1 MNGGKSLYLG
11 AEPSESTSAQP
22 ELKIQP
28 HTKIHA
34 PGPPGFLSGRPLM
47 HDPLPFL
54 EKMVRQYGDVVRMR
68 ILNLRVYAIAHPD
81 GIKHV
86 LQDNHRNY
94 RKSFDYKILA
104 RLLGQGLV
112 TSEGSLWLRQRRL
125 MQPTFHRQRIAGFG
139 ALMADCTLEMLERW
153 RERAE
158 HNEVFDVAPEMM
170 RLTLQIVGRALLS
183 MDLTAQVDLIG
194 RNMTIANERFGE
206 MGLSAFV
213 PWVPTPGNIRFR
225 RAAAALR
232 NIVLRIIADR
242 RRDGR
247 DHGDL
252 LSMLLAVR
260 DEDTGEG
267 MDDEQLRDEVL
278 TLTLAG
284 HETTATA
291 LTWTWYLLS
300 QNREAERKLHA
311 ELDRVLGGRAAS
323 VADLP
328 DLAYT
333 GMVIDEAMRL
343 YPPVWA
349 VGRQAIAEDEIIG
362 HRVPKDSNVVLSQ
375 WLAHRHAAFWDD
387 PERFEPERFSAERNA
402 GRPRYAF
409 FPFGGGPRMCIGNLF
424 ALTEAQIVLATVAQ
438 KYSLRVPA
446 DHPVEPQPLVTLRS
460 RYGMKVRLEK
470 RRI

>member
-1 MNGGKSLYLG
+1 
-11 AEPSESTSAQP
+11 
-22 ELKIQP
+22 
-28 HTKIHA
+28 
-34 PGPPGFLSGRPLM
+34 
-47 HDPLPFL
+47 
-54 EKMVRQYGDVVRMR
+54 
-68 ILNLRVYAIAHPD
+68 
-81 GIKHV
+81 
-86 LQDNHRNY
+86 
-94 RKSFDYKILA
+94 
-104 RLLGQGLV
+104 
-112 TSEGSLWLRQRRL
+112 
-125 MQPTFHRQRIAGFG
+125 
-139 ALMADCTLEMLERW
+139 
-153 RERAE
+153 
-158 HNEVFDVAPEMM
+158 
-170 RLTLQIVGRALLS
+170 
-183 MDLTAQVDLIG
+183 
-194 RNMTIANERFGE
+194 
-206 MGLSAFV
+206 
-213 PWVPTPGNIRFR
+213 
-225 RAAAALR
+225 
-232 NIVLRIIADR
+232 
-242 RRDGR
+242 
-247 DHGDL
+247 
-252 LSMLLAVR
+252 MLLAVR

-375 WLAHRHAAFWDD
+375 WLAHRHAAFWED

-424 ALTEAQIVLATVAQ
+424 ALTEAQMVLATVAQ
-438 KYSLRVPA
+438 KYRLRVPA
-446 DHPVEPQPLVTLRS
+446 DHPVELQPLVTLRS
-460 RYGMKVRLEK
+460 RYGMKVRLEQ